1 MAKVSVVIPVYKVE
15 NYIETCVR
23 SLFGQTLHDVEYV
36 FVDDCSPDRSMEI
49 LKGLMDEYHSRLEE
63 DGKTV
68 RILRMPVN
76 SGQAKVRREGVAHC
90 TGDYIIHCD
99 SDDWVDTDMY
109 RSMYE
114 RAVTTGADVVVC
126 DYKVTSAKLDNG
138 RLFTCHADSPE
149 KLIENSLF
157 LKDSWALWNKMF
169 RRECYSGLRFPS
181 EAMGE
186 DMVITVQLLLA
197 CRSFSCI
204 HEPYYSYRANPMST
218 TNMITKE
225 SCLRRF
231 RQLKDN
237 SDLLF
242 GILSEK
248 DSGLDLS
255 AGMVFFKNHIRSKL
269 LPLVWD
275 DEYYFLWRHAYPNL
289 DKEVLLST
297 RIGIDVKL
305 KVLLTLLRLY
315 PGKNDRVAG

>member
-15 NYIETCVR
+15 DYIETCVR
-23 SLFGQTLHDVEYV
+23 SLFEQTLHDVEYV
-36 FVDDCSPDRSMEI
+36 FVDDCSPDRSVEI
-49 LKGLMDEYHSRLEE
+49 LKDLIDEYHSRLEE
-63 DGKTV
+63 EGKTV
-68 RILRMPVN
+68 QILRMPVN

-114 RAVTTGADVVVC
+114 TAVASGSDVVVC
-126 DYKVTSAKLDNG
+126 DYKVTCAEPDTC

-157 LKDSWALWNKMF
+157 LKDSCALWNKMF

-197 CRSFSCI
+197 CRSFTCI
-204 HEPYYSYRANPMST
+204 HEPYYIYRSNPMSIT
-218 TNMITKE
+218 KTHTKE

-231 RQLKDN
+231 RQLKAN
-237 SDLLF
+237 SDMLF
-242 GILSEK
+242 EILTEK
-248 DSGLDLS
+248 NVGSDLS
-255 AGMVFFKNHIRSKL
+255 AGIVYFKNHIRSKL

-275 DEYYFLWRHAYPNL
+275 DEYYSLWRNVYHGL
-289 DKEVLLST
+289 DKEILLSG
-297 RIGIDVKL
+297 RIGLDVKL
-305 KVLLTLLRLY
+305 KALLTLLRLY
-315 PGKNDRVAG
+315 PGKNGRIVG

>member
-15 NYIETCVR
+15 DYIETCVR
-23 SLFGQTLHDVEYV
+23 SLFEQTLHDVEYV
-36 FVDDCSPDRSMEI
+36 FVDDCSPDRSVEI
-49 LKGLMDEYHSRLEE
+49 LKGLMDEYRPRLEE
-63 DGKTV
+63 ERKAV
-68 RILRMPVN
+68 QILRMPVN

-99 SDDWVDTDMY
+99 SDDWVDKDMY

-114 RAVTTGADVVVC
+114 KAVDSGTDAVVC
-126 DYKVTSAKLDNG
+126 DFKVTFTNPDTY
-138 RLFTCHADSPE
+138 RLFTCHAGSPV

-157 LKDSWALWNKMF
+157 LKDSWSLCNKMF
-169 RRECYSGLRFPS
+169 RRECYSSLRFPS

-197 CRSFSCI
+197 CRSFSYI
-204 HEPYYSYRANPMST
+204 HEPYYSYRSNPTST
-218 TNMITKE
+218 TNMPTKE

-231 RQLKDN
+231 RQLKTN

-242 GILSEK
+242 EILSEK
-248 DSGLDLS
+248 DTIADLS

-275 DEYYFLWRHAYPNL
+275 DEYYKLWRQTYPNL
-289 DKEVLLST
+289 DKQVLLSG
-297 RIGIDVKL
+297 RIGLDVKL
-305 KVLLTLLRLY
+305 KVLLTLLHLY
-315 PGKNDRVAG
+315 PWKKDRIVG